1 MKQLLIYTA
10 CDKKYEM
17 FIPLFCLSHCIYNKN
32 IDIEIAIEKTL
43 DDNVEKCL
51 TIIRKY
57 FPDVNIHINYNSFK
71 VVGQYAI
78 VNDIKC
84 IKNSVRF
91 ILKPCIQAEY
101 IYITDIDIICCEDI
115 ADKHIADMTQYNSPY
130 SNIVRK
136 NTKRMTGLHFTKYS
150 AYYPLDIN
158 YIKTIS
164 TYNKNDEELLY
175 DIVKKNTTIDLSRT
189 YRPVHGIH
197 MSLNRPTVAGT
208 ADLPGWGA
216 QKFNVQWKC
225 ISSSDCY
232 KEIRRLFNKKLKELV
247 SLLNTYYKRLNLN

>member
-43 DDNVEKCL
+43 DDNVEQCL
-51 TIIRKY
+51 NIIRKY
-57 FPDVNIHINYNSFK
+57 FPEVNIHINYNSFK
-71 VVGQYAI
+71 VVGYSAI
-78 VNDIKC
+78 VNGIKC

-91 ILKPCIQAEY
+91 ILKPYTRAEY
-101 IYITDIDIICCEDI
+101 VYITDIDIICCEDI
-115 ADKHIADMTQYNSPY
+115 ADTHIADMIQYNSPF

-136 NTKRMTGLHFTKYS
+136 NTKRMTGLHFTKYD

-158 YIKTIS
+158 YIKYVN

-175 DIVKKNTTIDLSRT
+175 DIVKKNNNIDLSRT

-216 QKFNVQWKC
+216 QNFITQWKH
-225 ISSSDCY
+225 ISSTDCY
-232 KEIRRLFNKKLKELV
+232 KEMQQLFNKKLSELIL
-247 SLLNTYYKRLNLN
+247 LLNTYYEKG

>member
-10 CDKKYEM
+10 CDKKYEI

-78 VNDIKC
+78 VNGIKC

-91 ILKPCIQAEY
+91 ILKPCTQAEY

-115 ADKHIADMTQYNSPY
+115 ADKHIADLTQYNSPY

-136 NTKRMTGLHFTKYS
+136 NTKRLTGLHFTKYS

-158 YIKTIS
+158 YIKTLS
-164 TYNKNDEELLY
+164 TYISNDEELLY
-175 DIVKKNTTIDLSRT
+175 EIVKKNTNIDLSRT

-216 QKFNVQWKC
+216 QKFTVQWKC

-232 KEIRRLFNKKLKELV
+232 KEMRRLFNKKLKELV
-247 SLLNTYYKRLNLN
+247 SLLNAYYKKVKS